1 MASTAWTWPTA
12 YTANQQMERIYQLV
26 QTLYRDVKILR
37 NQQEMTMALAD
48 LEAAISRQ
56 TTVADRVVALLERLS
71 ADLKAALA
79 AQDPAQIQALID
91 MVDANTQRLADKAAE
106 VEAAQAPPPA
116 A

>member
-1 MASTAWTWPTA
+1 MAWDWPVAHT
-12 YTANQQMERIYQLV
+12 TNQQLERIYQLV

-37 NQQEMTMALAD
+37 NQQEMNMALED

-56 TTVADRVVALLERLS
+56 STVADRVVGLLESLS
-71 ADLKAALA
+71 SQLKAALA

-91 MVDANTQRLADKAAE
+91 MVDANTQRLADKATE
-106 VEAAQAPPPA
+106 VEAGQAPSA